1 LKIPVEFRRLFG
13 AVRRY
18 RWGLAAAVILMA
30 LVGAAEG
37 LTALMARPV
46 FDRVLQPSSSG
57 NSAPLVTFPWNHHT
71 VYLNSFFPPT
81 IHNPWVIFAISLLV
95 IAIVKGI
102 AEFSG
107 TMLVQYIGLAVV
119 TDLRHQIFSKL
130 IRQPIGFFQNHP
142 IGRLMSAVISDVE
155 RVRNT
160 LSDWLADSLHQI
172 FSLVAFAL
180 VMFFVNWKMALGSM
194 VLIPLVAWPIG
205 KLGRS
210 IRKSAEKSQA
220 RLGEL
225 NQIIQENVAGNR
237 VVKAFGMEDFEVAK
251 FQETSRR
258 WLRDNLRWVTA
269 YVITSPFMDILGA
282 AVLAMILLYARNEI
296 NHKILT
302 EGEFMTFVV
311 ALLSAYAPVKRMGS
325 FYQQLEQARGAT
337 TQVFNYLSLEEERPD
352 EPGALALPPFSRK
365 VEFDDVSFSY
375 DGQAPTLSHIRLTAG
390 AGEVVAI
397 VGLSGAGKTT
407 LVNLLPRFFSPVSGV
422 VRIDGY
428 DLRDVSLRSLRD
440 QIAIVTQET
449 ILFNE
454 TIWNNICYGRPSMPR
469 ERVIAAAKAALA
481 HDFIEEMPD
490 GYQTLIGDRGQRL
503 SGGQRQRIAIARA
516 LLKDSPILILDEATS
531 ELDSESEKLVQNAL
545 GNLMIGR
552 TVFVIAHRLSTI
564 RRADR
569 IVVLDEGTIGE
580 SGTHHELLARGGRYA
595 RLYEMQFAESDAPV
609 QPASAPAGPGTAQP

>member
-1 LKIPVEFRRLFG
+1 LKIPLEFRRLFG

-18 RWGLAAAVILMA
+18 RWGLVLAVILMA

-37 LTALMARPV
+37 FTALMVRPV
-46 FDRVLQPSSSG
+46 FDRVLKPSSDG
-57 NSAPLVTFPWNHHT
+57 NASPLVTLPWNHRT
-71 VYLNSFFPPT
+71 IYLNSFFPST
-81 IHNPWVIFAISLLV
+81 IHNPWTIFAISLLA

-107 TMLVQYIGLAVV
+107 TMIVQYIGLAVV
-119 TDLRHQIFSKL
+119 TDLRNQIFGKL

-160 LSDWLADSLHQI
+160 LSDWLADSLHQV
-172 FSLVAFAL
+172 FSLAAL
-180 VMFFVNWKMALGSM
+180 AAVMFFVNWKMALGSM
-194 VLIPLVAWPIG
+194 LLIPLVAWPIG

-210 IRKSAEKSQA
+210 IRRSSEKSQA

-225 NQIIQENVAGNR
+225 TQIIQENIAGNR
-237 VVKAFGMEDFEVAK
+237 VVKAFGMEDFEIAK
-251 FQETSRR
+251 FKETSRR
-258 WLRDNLRWVTA
+258 WLRENVRWVMA

-282 AVLAMILLYARNEI
+282 VVLAMILLYARNEI
-296 NHKILT
+296 NHGILT

-311 ALLSAYAPVKRMGS
+311 ALLTAYAPVKRMGS

-352 EPGALALPPFSRK
+352 QPGAIALPPFSRM
-365 VEFDDVSFSY
+365 VEFDDVDFAY
-375 DGQAPTLSHIRLTAG
+375 EGQGVTLSHIRLTAS
-390 AGEVVAI
+390 AGEIVAI

-407 LVNLLPRFFSPVSGV
+407 LLNLLPRFFSPTSGA
-422 VRIDGY
+422 VRMDGY

-454 TIWNNICYGRPSMPR
+454 TIWNNICYGHPNMAR

-531 ELDSESEKLVQNAL
+531 ALDSESDKLVQNAL
-545 GNLMIGR
+545 ANLMIGR

-564 RRADR
+564 RRADK
-569 IVVLDEGTIGE
+569 IVVLDEGTISE
-580 SGTHHELLARGGRYA
+580 VGTHQELLAKGGLYA

-609 QPASAPAGPGTAQP
+609 HSAPAAAGPVPGAL